1 MQATTPEDN
10 SFFPR
15 EKEELP
21 WAGLEPVTFCV
32 LGRPLY
38 QLSHQGMG
46 FFERCF
52 WG

>member
-21 WAGLEPVTFCV
+21 RVGLEPAMFCV
-32 LGRPLY
+32 LGMY
-38 QLSHQGMG
+38 MYM
-46 FFERCF
+46 CD
-52 WG
+52 